1 MTKTRRHAIASALL
15 ALTAFSAASAP
26 VPVEPALQRLPAMTE
41 ARAAHQATL
50 LPNGEV
56 LLSGGCGGRCEQTLA
71 SSERYDPKRRQFRRA
86 AALTTA
92 RSNHSAISLGDGRV
106 LIAGGW
112 AGQAVTAT
120 AELYDPVKDR
130 FEPLPPMQVARAGAT
145 AALLP
150 DGRVLL
156 AGGQNG
162 QLEPVDAVEIFDPVQ
177 RQFVRAAALNDA
189 RMNHVAVTLPDGR
202 VLLIGGRQSRRGPVL
217 ASAEWFEPNTGR
229 WQLAGNLQTARHK
242 HAAVRLAD
250 GRVLVLG
257 GADGSDDR
265 GRYASSELF
274 DPVSGQFRP
283 GPALHWPRFKIMQA
297 LVTLADGGALIVGGA
312 NYIERFVPN
321 PARFEPL
328 AGSLD
333 YAPELATATVLKTG
347 EVLLAGGYDE
357 RIQSQAGAWLIRP

>member
-1 MTKTRRHAIASALL
+1 MTKPLRHAIASTLV
-15 ALTAFSAASAP
+15 ALTATGAASAP
-26 VPVEPALQRLPAMTE
+26 VPADSTLQRLPAMTA

-56 LLSGGCGGRCEQTLA
+56 LLSGGCGGHCDQTLA
-71 SSERYDPKRRQFRRA
+71 SSERYDPQRRQFRRA

-92 RSNHSAISLGDGRV
+92 RSSHSAIALGDGRV

-112 AGQAVTAT
+112 AGDTVTAS
-120 AELYDPVKDR
+120 AELYDPVYDR

-156 AGGQNG
+156 AGGQNS

-177 RQFVRAAALNDA
+177 RRFVRAATLTHA
-189 RMNHVAVTLPDGR
+189 RMNHVAVALADGR
-202 VLLIGGRQSRRGPVL
+202 VLLIGGRQSRRGPML
-217 ASAEWFEPNTGR
+217 ASAEWFEPKTDR
-229 WQLAGNLQTARHK
+229 WQLTGNLQTGRHK

-250 GRVLVLG
+250 GRVLVVG
-257 GADGSDDR
+257 GSDGKDDR
-265 GRYASSELF
+265 GRFASSELF
-274 DPVSGQFRP
+274 DPISGQFSP
-283 GPALHWPRFKIMQA
+283 GPTMHWPRFKIMQA
-297 LVTLADGGALIVGGA
+297 LVALADGRALIVGGA
-312 NYIERFVPN
+312 SQIEQFVPT
-321 PARFEPL
+321 PRFEPL